1 MASSAAVTTGQVK
14 AARALLGWSQGDLAD
29 ASGVSHPSIKRLE
42 ADTGDLGGYAETQ
55 AKIGQGIATVHHHLN
70 DPEKRAELERAAGT
84 AGKTAA
90 RMLGRAAGNLRNKIG
105 GD

>member
-1 MASSAAVTTGQVK
+1 MLGSFFGRAIVAAVRSVGAVAVN
-14 AARALLGWSQGDLAD
+14 AAMTELRK
-29 ASGVSHPSIKRLE
+29 P
-42 ADTGDLGGYAETQ
+42 ETQ

-84 AGKTAA
+84 AGKSAVRA
-90 RMLGRAAGNLRNKIG
+90 LGRAAGNLRNKIS

>member
-1 MASSAAVTTGQVK
+1 MLGSFLGRALVTAARSVAAVAVN
-14 AARALLGWSQGDLAD
+14 AAMTELKK
-29 ASGVSHPSIKRLE
+29 PE
-42 ADTGDLGGYAETQ
+42 NQ

-70 DPEKRAELERAAGT
+70 DPQKRAELERAAGT

-90 RMLGRAAGNLRNKIG
+90 RMLGRAAGNLRNKIS

>member
-1 MASSAAVTTGQVK
+1 VLGSFFGRAIVAAVRSVGAVAVN
-14 AARALLGWSQGDLAD
+14 AAMTELRK
-29 ASGVSHPSIKRLE
+29 P
-42 ADTGDLGGYAETQ
+42 ETQ

-90 RMLGRAAGNLRNKIG
+90 RMLGRAAGNLRNKIS